1 MPDSNDVALVSDREA
16 IAAELD
22 ARFSLGEMLIPDL
35 LLIILAVLI
44 PSPAVQAYVPLLGII
59 VAIVSVV
66 GGLITVRVNL
76 NKVDVETNVIPFA
89 VRRVF
94 VPRFLRR
101 PLSTTAPIP
110 RTETTVVGRVRAG
123 IAPDGTTVYFAEP
136 EATNGKAVA
145 SLVFGILWLGGLGS
159 IAAIILGHIA
169 RTEIRQR
176 GGTGGGLA
184 LAGVILGYVGLAL
197 LVVNLVLYIALFRAI
212 R

>member
-1 MPDSNDVALVSDREA
+1 MSNFRTSVRPYPPIMADSNDVALVSDREA

-22 ARFSLGEMLIPDL
+22 SRFSLGEMLIPDL

-44 PSPAVQAYVPLLGII
+44 PSPVVQAYVPMLGII
-59 VAIVSVV
+59 VAVVSVV

-76 NKVDVETNVIPFA
+76 NKVDVETNVLPFA

-123 IAPDGTTVYFAEP
+123 IAPDGTTVYLSLIHISEP
-136 EATNGKAVA
+136 TRRTPISYAVFC
-145 SLVFGILWLGGLGS
+145 L
-159 IAAIILGHIA
+159 
-169 RTEIRQR
+169 
-176 GGTGGGLA
+176 
-184 LAGVILGYVGLAL
+184 
-197 LVVNLVLYIALFRAI
+197 
-212 R
+212 